1 MTQESEIS
9 ALLQQFPN
17 ASPAEILARL
27 DLEVQREVF
36 RHMTKQEMV
45 EFPYAWRKW
54 WARPNQLAP
63 PGEWSNWL
71 VMAGRFFGKTR
82 CGAEWIR
89 ERVDAGKA
97 RYIAIVGATGDDANY
112 VMVNG
117 PAGIIS
123 ISPPKKAPEFIK
135 GQLVWPNGAT
145 ATLFSANEPAR
156 LRGPQHDTAWADEL
170 GVWRYPEAFSN
181 LELGM
186 RLGTDPRVLITTTPR
201 PTALMKDI
209 IARPD
214 TVVTRGTSYDNRAN
228 VAAQIFRRILRYEGT
243 RLGLQEL
250 EGRLLEDIPGALW
263 THDLIEGTRRKQ
275 EELVWTSAGRIVGF
289 SRVVI
294 AIDPAVSSG
303 EQSDETGIIVAGSDH
318 QNHAFILADESGRYA
333 PDEWAARVKRLY
345 ETWMADLVVGEAN
358 NGGDM
363 IEAVLRM
370 AAPTISYKS
379 VKATRGKYI
388 RAEPVSQLYHQ
399 RRVHHVG
406 AFPDLEEQMCSFTP
420 DSADRD
426 KRSQSRRSFEGD
438 LSASPDRVDAL
449 VWALTDLLVETE
461 EPDYDM
467 WRKLAGR

>member
-54 WARPNQLAP
+54 WARPSQLAP

-117 PAGIIS
+117 PAGIIPT
-123 ISPPKKAPEFIK
+123 SPPKKAPEFIK

-275 EELVWTSAGRIVGF
+275 EEHEQAVG
-289 SRVVI
+289 
-294 AIDPAVSSG
+294 DPEREQPDLSDLALPGDLRGG
-303 EQSDETGIIVAGSDH
+303 EHG
-318 QNHAFILADESGRYA
+318 LADQVEHRVQGVGDEAAEPGVDPVAHAAGDVPPGRLA
-333 PDEWAARVKRLY
+333 LLADVHLPARRAARMTLVGRQRRPDLNPRPRRRLCWRLGRGGNVRGRRRRSGPVGKRSR
-345 ETWMADLVVGEAN
+345 
-358 NGGDM
+358 GDN
-363 IEAVLRM
+363 EQHSRGKRRDEECAPFHP
-370 AAPTISYKS
+370 PTIRCTIETS
-379 VKATRGKYI
+379 T
-388 RAEPVSQLYHQ
+388 
-399 RRVHHVG
+399 G
-406 AFPDLEEQMCSFTP
+406 AS
-420 DSADRD
+420 
-426 KRSQSRRSFEGD
+426 
-438 LSASPDRVDAL
+438 SASA
-449 VWALTDLLVETE
+449 
-461 EPDYDM
+461 
-467 WRKLAGR
+467 